1 MMTTVAKRTMRSCPS
16 RDALETW
23 SAISALLAVDG
34 TEKRVELNSVAGIA
48 SSIIAEKDC
57 ENSPILVHCEGPQTR
72 FYCIYDDDAID
83 GSDANEDT
91 LGYDPLKGDW
101 SVSLPCNPDDLD
113 WVIAALADKSER
125 ITARDSSENSVSK
138 SGSHSAAEALEID
151 LARFLKP

>member
-1 MMTTVAKRTMRSCPS
+1 MMATVAKRTIRSCPL

-23 SAISALLAVDG
+23 SKISALLSASG
-34 TEKRVELNSVAGIA
+34 TKKRAELDSVAGVA

-57 ENSPILVHCEGPQTR
+57 ENSPILVQCEGPQTR

-101 SVSLPCNPDDLD
+101 SVSLPCNPDDLG
-113 WVIAALADKSER
+113 WVTSALAEKSER
-125 ITARDSSENSVSK
+125 ITARDASQKSASISNSNSV
-138 SGSHSAAEALEID
+138 AEALDID
-151 LARFLKP
+151 LARFLKS